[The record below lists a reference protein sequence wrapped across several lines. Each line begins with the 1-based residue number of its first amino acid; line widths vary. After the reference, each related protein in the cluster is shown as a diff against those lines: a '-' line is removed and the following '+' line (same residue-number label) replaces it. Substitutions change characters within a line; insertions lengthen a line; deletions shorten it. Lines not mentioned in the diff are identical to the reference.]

1 MITVKLLGSNQE
13 IQRNINKAI
22 AEHFNKIIRNKN
34 RKILGKLKFSVDNWV
49 RSQPEIESLLS
60 EGQSNSLNAQF
71 GIRSGNGESAVEAIV
86 SAVVDATQINIKKLN
101 EKLEGGIDFLFQPK
115 DFQNLLALPQGH
127 TITEKGADLHWLDWL
142 LTAGDRI
149 VVVGY
154 KYKPDSEG
162 RSGGGVMEG
171 GGSFRVDP
179 KFSGTLENNFI
190 TRALSG
196 NDKELSATIS
206 EIFT

>member
-1 MITVKLLGSNQE
+1 MITVKLLESNQE

-34 RKILGKLKFSVDNWV
+34 RKILGKLKLSVGQWV

-60 EGQSNSLNAQF
+60 EGEINSLNAQF
-71 GIRSGNGESAVEAIV
+71 GLRSGDAQSAVDGIV
-86 SAVVDATQINIKKLN
+86 SAVVDATQINVKKLN

-115 DFQNLLALPQGH
+115 DFGNLLALPQGH
-127 TITEKGADLHWLDWL
+127 VTTDKGADLHWLDWL
-142 LTAGDRI
+142 LTAGERI
-149 VVVGY
+149 IVVGY

-162 RSGGGVMEG
+162 RSGGGTMEG

-179 KFSGTLENNFI
+179 RFSGTLDNNFI

-196 NDKELSATIS
+196 NEKELRATIS